1 MFGQAAKRQFN
12 GFDSQSSS
20 SGGFGTQSLSGGV
33 GTASGATPFGTSS
46 QNQPNPTQQPG
57 FGQSTFGTSTINGNS
72 SFGSLGNASLNQ
84 SQSSFFNSD
93 VLSSPVPNNNN
104 ISNSN
109 TVGPG
114 PSYSLSHSQS
124 AYDLRGAANGNG
136 QGLGNGSMREHS
148 APLTPGFRSS
158 RGAPSW
164 TSNDRRFVPSHLSAI
179 KQKSSFYAGDR
190 TPERSASFTRRAS
203 TSPTMKSSLAKGGE
217 SPPSGVGGSSFGTP
231 KPSGTKKQTHTITEE
246 ELPPTQSIY
255 DSRGSPFSAARRGN
269 SAGSG
274 MRRSETFSSNINI
287 NNHSSNHHT
296 SARKTLRATAS
307 FNHASSNTPRK
318 MALGND
324 GNLSVV
330 VYGFPQHLTPSIV
343 SHFSNFGEILENV
356 EPSDASFGLSTTP
369 VKRPP
374 PGNRPPVFAGRNWI
388 KISYDNKASVIRALA
403 EDGSQ
408 FAGQYVIGCKP
419 YTPSQMRDFDAISAS
434 MLDSHVMDVDM
445 QESPVKPKAQQQ
457 QQQSVN
463 PNRTLPRTTSLP
475 ALNGAKR
482 LEIRDGTNTVFKQP
496 STKTITNPKVK
507 KTGFAE
513 KTGWLSWTAK
523 RAEELIFGYEV

>member
-20 SGGFGTQSLSGGV
+20 TGGFGTSSTSGGFGASTGG
-33 GTASGATPFGTSS
+33 PFGTSS
-46 QNQPNPTQQPG
+46 TTQTQTQPS
-57 FGQSTFGTSTINGNS
+57 FGQQSTFGTSTINGNT

-93 VLSSPVPNNNN
+93 VLSTPTSANNN
-104 ISNSN
+104 
-109 TVGPG
+109 GG
-114 PSYSLSHSQS
+114 APSYSLSHSQS
-124 AYDLRGAANGNG
+124 AYDLRGASNGNSYG
-136 QGLGNGSMREHS
+136 AGNQQMREHS

-203 TSPTMKSSLAKGGE
+203 TSPTMKSSLAKAGE

-274 MRRSETFSSNINI
+274 MRRSETFSSNP
-287 NNHSSNHHT
+287 T
-296 SARKTLRATAS
+296 AARKTLRATAS
-307 FNHASSNTPRK
+307 FNHANTPRK
-318 MALGND
+318 LAMGSD

-343 SHFSNFGEILENV
+343 SHFNNFGEIMENV

-388 KISYDNKASVIRALA
+388 KITYDNKASVIRALA
-403 EDGSQ
+403 EDGTQ
-408 FAGQYVIGCKP
+408 FASQYVIGCKP

-434 MLDSHVMDVDM
+434 MLDSHDASMMDSDY
-445 QESPVKPKAQQQ
+445 QDSPIKSKFPQTQQQ
-457 QQQSVN
+457 NTSLYPNPSASASVSSSE
-463 PNRTLPRTTSLP
+463 RSLPRTTSLP

-496 STKTITNPKVK
+496 SSKTITNPKVK
-507 KTGFAE
+507 KTGLAE

>member
-20 SGGFGTQSLSGGV
+20 SGGFGLGNSTS
-33 GTASGATPFGTSS
+33 APFGTSS
-46 QNQPNPTQQPG
+46 TTQTQTQTQQPS
-57 FGQSTFGTSTINGNS
+57 FGSQSTFGTSTINGNS
-72 SFGSLGNASLNQ
+72 SFGSLGNASLSQ

-93 VLSSPVPNNNN
+93 VMSSPAPATNN
-104 ISNSN
+104 
-109 TVGPG
+109 TGRG
-114 PSYSLSHSQS
+114 PSYGLSHSQS
-124 AYDLRGAANGNG
+124 AYDLRGSSNGTGNG
-136 QGLGNGSMREHS
+136 YEHN
-148 APLTPGFRSS
+148 APLTPGLRSS

-164 TSNDRRFVPSHLSAI
+164 TSNDRRFVPSHLTAI

-190 TPERSASFTRRAS
+190 TPERSASFSRRAS

-274 MRRSETFSSNINI
+274 MRRSETFSSNP
-287 NNHSSNHHT
+287 T
-296 SARKTLRATAS
+296 AARKTLRATAS
-307 FNHASSNTPRK
+307 FNHANTPRK
-318 MALGND
+318 MAMGND

-343 SHFSNFGEILENV
+343 SHFGNFGEIMENV

-388 KISYDNKASVIRALA
+388 KITYDNKASVIRALA

-434 MLDSHVMDVDM
+434 MLDSHDVSMMESDY
-445 QESPVKPKAQQQ
+445 QESPLKPKPQQQ
-457 QQQSVN
+457 NKSMY
-463 PNRTLPRTTSLP
+463 PNISASSSERTLPRTTSMP
-475 ALNGAKR
+475 VLNGAKR
-482 LEIRDGTNTVFKQP
+482 LEIRDGTNTVFKQT
-496 STKTITNPKVK
+496 SGKTITNPKVK
-507 KTGFAE
+507 KTGLSE
-513 KTGWLSWTAK
+513 KAGWLSWTAK